1 MYAQVLM
8 KGTTPDTCSEID
20 EAIRDRLLPELRV
33 REGFS
38 GALHLVSRR
47 DGEAMLLVFWET
59 EEQATRAASLPEF
72 AGLAPAG
79 GGAPGRASIW
89 EVTQRA

>member
-1 MYAQVLM
+1 MYAQVLT
-8 KGTTPDTCSEID
+8 KRATRDTCGDVD

-33 REGFS
+33 QEGFS

-59 EEQATRAASLPEF
+59 EEQATQAASLPEF
-72 AGLAPAG
+72 VGLAPAG
-79 GGAPGRASIW
+79 GGSSERASIW